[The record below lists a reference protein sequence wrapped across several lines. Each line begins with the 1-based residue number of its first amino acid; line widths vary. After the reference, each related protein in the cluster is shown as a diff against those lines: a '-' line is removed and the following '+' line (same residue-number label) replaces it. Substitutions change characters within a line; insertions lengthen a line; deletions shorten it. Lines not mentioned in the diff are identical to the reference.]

1 MNQRG
6 RILEGMMGA
15 TNFNEKLKNV
25 DGNNSASIDQ
35 IREILVGQE
44 IDLIT
49 DRINELKASLD
60 KMNVKLADLADRFEI
75 DEKEKKG
82 GLQSLRNEDKRMQN
96 AIDDINQKI
105 EELLANKVDR
115 QQMSQAL
122 KVLADDLD
130 NS

>member
-1 MNQRG
+1 
-6 RILEGMMGA
+6 MMAA

-35 IREILVGQE
+35 IREILFGQE

-49 DRINELKASLD
+49 ERISELKASLD
-60 KMNVKLADLADRFEI
+60 KLNVKLADLADRFEM

-82 GLQSLRNEDKRMQN
+82 GLQSLRNEDKRIQK

-105 EELLANKVDR
+105 GELLANKVDR